1 VGLDSARV
9 SDDGVRRCGGAAI
22 GGNMIAHSRIG
33 IIGTIGIVVAGAA
46 LLSGCAAPV
55 AAEPD
60 PDAVA
65 AEHEKPDAGW
75 CEEYAGTFSHWG
87 PAAYEIDE
95 ARFDEVIGLDFIGPA
110 DCYLEVLSDSGTAKS
125 VVAVFM
131 GEDPAIAT
139 FLNTRLTSQ
148 GWTGSIADPLKGG
161 VLSHPE
167 IGDLGYSFAEAAK
180 EKSIPVEGPAIVV
193 TLLLGA

>member
-1 VGLDSARV
+1 
-9 SDDGVRRCGGAAI
+9 
-22 GGNMIAHSRIG
+22 
-33 IIGTIGIVVAGAA
+33 
-46 LLSGCAAPV
+46 
-55 AAEPD
+55 
-60 PDAVA
+60 
-65 AEHEKPDAGW
+65 
-75 CEEYAGTFSHWG
+75 
-87 PAAYEIDE
+87 
-95 ARFDEVIGLDFIGPA
+95 
-110 DCYLEVLSDSGTAKS
+110 
-125 VVAVFM
+125 M

-167 IGDLGYSFAEAAK
+167 IGDLGYSFTEAAK